1 MAVSQNGWKASA
13 DPSEINVKSFMI
25 PGTDRKIRLN
35 ADCAPILLAFCAEFD
50 KKVESI
56 DGGVLDDWGYAYRP
70 VRGQDVVLS
79 NHASGT
85 AVDLNAPRHP
95 LGKANTFTLKQR
107 IVISQLIKKYGINWG
122 GLYKNRKDDM
132 HFEIVETPA
141 QVKARIKK
149 LNLTPQGYVAKP
161 GKTA

>member
-1 MAVSQNGWKASA
+1 MKSQNGWEASSNP
-13 DPSEINVKSFMI
+13 DDINVKSFRI

-35 ADCAPILLAFCAEFD
+35 ADVAPILLAFCAEFD

-56 DGGVLDDWGYAYRP
+56 DGGTLDDWGYNYRP
-70 VRGQDVVLS
+70 VRGQTVVLS

-95 LGKANTFTLKQR
+95 LGKPNTFSIKQR
-107 IVISQLIKKYGINWG
+107 LVIRRLIKKYGINWG

-149 LNLTPQGYVAKP
+149 MNLGPLGYVQPK
-161 GKTA
+161 